1 MGKSQTSIEPT
12 ELTDKYLQAAELIA
26 GDFHFI
32 RRRLPDFWPDKTV
45 LTNTVTSMDVEELR
59 RRGVE
64 WLVTST
70 PEIEGRSFGTN
81 VLEAV
86 LLTLLGKSWE
96 EVGPEDYL
104 ELIERLQLK
113 PRLLA
118 LKGQP

>member
-1 MGKSQTSIEPT
+1 
-12 ELTDKYLQAAELIA
+12 
-26 GDFHFI
+26 
-32 RRRLPDFWPDKTV
+32 V
-45 LTNTVTSMDVEELR
+45 LTNTVTLADVQELR
-59 RRGVE
+59 KRGVE

-70 PEIEGRSFGTN
+70 PEIDGRSFGTN

-96 EVGPEDYL
+96 EVGPGDYL
-104 ELIERLQLK
+104 ELIEQLQLK